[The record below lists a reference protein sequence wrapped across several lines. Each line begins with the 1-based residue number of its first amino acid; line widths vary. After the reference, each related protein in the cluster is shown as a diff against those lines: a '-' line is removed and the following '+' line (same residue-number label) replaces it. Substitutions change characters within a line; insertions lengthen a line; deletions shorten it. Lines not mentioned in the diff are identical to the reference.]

1 MQDSEVTETSF
12 KPRILVYF
20 CSSCCGPKSPGDH
33 LSFSHLS
40 EVITSVHFKCARE
53 VTPEQIERG
62 LAGGADGILICGC
75 LVRDCENS
83 PGDLDVLRSLYRNQL
98 AIKKMG
104 LVANRLREEW
114 IVQGT
119 TDHLERIVAD
129 FAAVLAAMGPI
140 NPAAAISISP
150 DAKVSKSRAG

>member
-1 MQDSEVTETSF
+1 MKDSETPESSF
-12 KPRILVYF
+12 KPKVLVYF

-33 LSFSHLS
+33 LSFAHLS
-40 EVITSVHFKCARE
+40 ETITSVHFKCARE
-53 VTPEQIERG
+53 VTPEQIQRG

-98 AIKKMG
+98 TIKKMG
-104 LVANRLREEW
+104 LVADRLREEW

-129 FAAVLAAMGPI
+129 FTAVLTALGPVI
-140 NPAAAISISP
+140 PAVATPASP
-150 DAKVSKSRAG
+150 DEKIGESRAG